1 MDKTKLAVKLLQ
13 NRHAR
18 HLALRALRNEKVR
31 KVLLKQVAK
40 RLFR

>member
-1 MDKTKLAVKLLQ
+1 MNKAKLAIKLLQ

-18 HLALRALRNEKVR
+18 HLAVRALRSEKVR
-31 KVLLKQVAK
+31 KVLLKQAAK

>member
-1 MDKTKLAVKLLQ
+1 MNKAELAIRILK

-18 HLALRALRNEKVR
+18 KVAVRALKSEKVR
-31 KVLLKQVAK
+31 KVLLKQAAK

>member
-1 MDKTKLAVKLLQ
+1 MNKTKLAMKLLQ

-18 HLALRALRNEKVR
+18 HLALRALKNEKVR
-31 KVLLKQVAK
+31 KVLVRQAAK